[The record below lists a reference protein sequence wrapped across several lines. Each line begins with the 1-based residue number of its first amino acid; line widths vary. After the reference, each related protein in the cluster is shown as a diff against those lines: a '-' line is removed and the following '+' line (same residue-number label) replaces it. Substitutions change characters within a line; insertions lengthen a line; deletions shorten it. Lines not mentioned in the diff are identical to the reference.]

1 MNPNVKEGTSMELPE
16 ALARGLDALLAQ
28 HENISGG
35 RAQVRTAGAAISL
48 RYRTNPG
55 TGERLILTDTE
66 ALAYAVSRM
75 PATFAAVYDAL
86 QKADPAA
93 ALTVRSLLDVGTGTG
108 AASWAAA
115 QYYGLQSAVC
125 LDVEPVMLRTAGALF
140 QYGPQPLR
148 GARLMQCDAAAG
160 PLPAQAD
167 LVVSAYMLG
176 ELAPARR
183 TAALRAM
190 WDAAGSMLLLVLPG
204 TPQGYAAVRQAR
216 ALLLEWGG
224 IIAAPCTH
232 MGDCPLQ
239 KDDWCHFSC
248 RVPRTRLH
256 RQIKGGSA
264 PYEDEKYAYLAAVRA
279 KAAEGG
285 GFRVLRHPHTH
296 KGYVRLTGCTPRGIE
311 TRTVTRSQSD
321 DYRAAR
327 RAAWGDL
334 LPWR

>member
-1 MNPNVKEGTSMELPE
+1 MELPE

-48 RYRTNPG
+48 RYRTKPG

-204 TPQGYAAVRQAR
+204 HAGRAMRLSGRRGRCFWSGEGLSPRPARIWGTVLCKKTTGAISPAVCR
-216 ALLLEWGG
+216 AH
-224 IIAAPCTH
+224 ACT
-232 MGDCPLQ
+232 D
-239 KDDWCHFSC
+239 K
-248 RVPRTRLH
+248 
-256 RQIKGGSA
+256 
-264 PYEDEKYAYLAAVRA
+264 
-279 KAAEGG
+279 
-285 GFRVLRHPHTH
+285 
-296 KGYVRLTGCTPRGIE
+296 
-311 TRTVTRSQSD
+311 
-321 DYRAAR
+321 
-327 RAAWGDL
+327 
-334 LPWR
+334 

>member
-1 MNPNVKEGTSMELPE
+1 
-16 ALARGLDALLAQ
+16 
-28 HENISGG
+28 
-35 RAQVRTAGAAISL
+35 
-48 RYRTNPG
+48 
-55 TGERLILTDTE
+55 
-66 ALAYAVSRM
+66 
-75 PATFAAVYDAL
+75 
-86 QKADPAA
+86 
-93 ALTVRSLLDVGTGTG
+93 
-108 AASWAAA
+108 
-115 QYYGLQSAVC
+115 
-125 LDVEPVMLRTAGALF
+125 MLRTAGALF

-160 PLPAQAD
+160 P
-167 LVVSAYMLG
+167 
-176 ELAPARR
+176 RR
-183 TAALRAM
+183 AGGSCRHRLYAGRACACATYCG
-190 WDAAGSMLLLVLPG
+190 AAGDVGRGRSMLLLVLPG
-204 TPQGYAAVRQAR
+204 TRQGYAAVRQAR

-311 TRTVTRSQSD
+311 TRTVNPEPER
-321 DYRAAR
+321 RLPR
-327 RAAWGDL
+327 RAQGGVGRSSSLAMTHGARAQRGLRMLWKRTAQSFCARG
-334 LPWR
+334 PA

>member
-1 MNPNVKEGTSMELPE
+1 M
-16 ALARGLDALLAQ
+16 
-28 HENISGG
+28 
-35 RAQVRTAGAAISL
+35 
-48 RYRTNPG
+48 
-55 TGERLILTDTE
+55 
-66 ALAYAVSRM
+66 
-75 PATFAAVYDAL
+75 
-86 QKADPAA
+86 
-93 ALTVRSLLDVGTGTG
+93 
-108 AASWAAA
+108 
-115 QYYGLQSAVC
+115 
-125 LDVEPVMLRTAGALF
+125 
-140 QYGPQPLR
+140 
-148 GARLMQCDAAAG
+148 
-160 PLPAQAD
+160 
-167 LVVSAYMLG
+167 
-176 ELAPARR
+176 
-183 TAALRAM
+183 
-190 WDAAGSMLLLVLPG
+190 
-204 TPQGYAAVRQAR
+204 
-216 ALLLEWGG
+216 
-224 IIAAPCTH
+224 
-232 MGDCPLQ
+232 Q

>member
-115 QYYGLQSAVC
+115 QY
-125 LDVEPVMLRTAGALF
+125 
-140 QYGPQPLR
+140 
-148 GARLMQCDAAAG
+148 
-160 PLPAQAD
+160 
-167 LVVSAYMLG
+167 
-176 ELAPARR
+176 
-183 TAALRAM
+183 
-190 WDAAGSMLLLVLPG
+190 
-204 TPQGYAAVRQAR
+204 
-216 ALLLEWGG
+216 
-224 IIAAPCTH
+224 
-232 MGDCPLQ
+232 
-239 KDDWCHFSC
+239 
-248 RVPRTRLH
+248 
-256 RQIKGGSA
+256 
-264 PYEDEKYAYLAAVRA
+264 
-279 KAAEGG
+279 
-285 GFRVLRHPHTH
+285 
-296 KGYVRLTGCTPRGIE
+296 
-311 TRTVTRSQSD
+311 
-321 DYRAAR
+321 
-327 RAAWGDL
+327 
-334 LPWR
+334 